1 MMLRVAQPVESI
13 HAYWFPSE
21 LDGHPQLAWMGDD
34 WVSVVAPQLLDELRR
49 ESSPTVK
56 RREESPNCPA

>member
-1 MMLRVAQPVESI
+1 
-13 HAYWFPSE
+13 
-21 LDGHPQLAWMGDD
+21 MGND
-34 WVSVVAPQLLDELRR
+34 WVSVVAPQLLDALRR